1 MSVIK
6 KLASQTAVYGLSSI
20 FGRFLNYLLVPLYTY
35 YFSAAEYGVVSEF
48 YAYAG
53 FFSVLLLFGFDT
65 GYFRFHDKDKVVGDK
80 AYGTALWFILL
91 INCVFFG
98 IIWTINPWLSAL
110 LNYAEH
116 PEYVLC
122 FSLILIMDA
131 IASIPFARL
140 RAEDKAFRFAG
151 IKIVE
156 ILITVGLSLLFIKVC
171 PMLYGKPEFSWVGK
185 IYDPAIG
192 VGYIFIAN
200 LIASVCKFF
209 MLAPQL
215 MGLSWGFDKSLFP
228 RMFRYS
234 LPMVVI
240 GFAGIINEML
250 DRVLLK
256 QLLPYDMTT
265 NMKMLGIYSACYKLS
280 ILMSLFIQAFRFA
293 AEPFFFAYAD
303 KNDSRAVY
311 AKVLKYFVIFC
322 VFIFLLVTLFIDFF
336 KYFVGP
342 EFRSGLDVV
351 PILLVANLF
360 LGIYV
365 NLSIWYKLTDRTLIG
380 ACVSL
385 AAAALTIYLNIIW
398 IPVYGYMGSAWAHLI
413 GYAGMAV
420 VSYGLGQIYYPVKYD
435 VLRILAYIGVGLD
448 IYQANEVL
456 KTHGSWPVGVTGA
469 LLLMLYIFIAA
480 LFERRDLL
488 HMLGSKTP
496 PAVPNL

>member
-1 MSVIK
+1 MGIIK
-6 KLASQTAVYGLSSI
+6 KLASQTAIYGLSSI

-53 FFSVLLLFGFDT
+53 FFSVVLLFGFDT
-65 GYFRFHDKDKVVGDK
+65 GYFRFRDKDKAYGDK

-91 INCVFFG
+91 INIVFF
-98 IIWTINPWLSAL
+98 IIIVTINLWLSAL
-110 LNYAEH
+110 LNYSDH

-140 RAEDKAFRFAG
+140 RAEDKAFRFAA
-151 IKIVE
+151 IKIIE
-156 ILITVGLSLLFIKVC
+156 ILITVGLSLFFIKFC
-171 PMLYGKPEFSWVGK
+171 PRLYADNTYPWLTKL
-185 IYDPAIG
+185 YDPAIG

-200 LIASVCKFF
+200 LAASVCKFL
-209 MLAPQL
+209 MLLPQL
-215 MGLSWGFDKSLFP
+215 LGLFWGFDKTLFP
-228 RMFRYS
+228 RMLKYS
-234 LPMVVI
+234 LPMVII

-256 QLLPYDMTT
+256 QLLPYDLTT

-293 AEPFFFAYAD
+293 AEPFFFSYAD
-303 KNDSRAVY
+303 KNDARTIY
-311 AKVLKYFVIFC
+311 AKVLRYFVIFC

-342 EFRSGLDVV
+342 EFRVGLDVV
-351 PILLVANLF
+351 PVLLVANLF

-380 ACVSL
+380 AFVSL
-385 AAAALTIYLNIIW
+385 AAAALTIYLNIKW

-420 VSYGLGQIYYPVKYD
+420 VSYGLGQVYYPIKYD

-448 IYQANEVL
+448 IYQANIVL
-456 KTHGSWPVGVTGA
+456 KANSFWPAGVIPA
-469 LLLMLYIFIAA
+469 VLLMLYLLIAVF
-480 LFERRDLL
+480 FERRDLKRNEL
-488 HMLGSKTP
+488 TGSN
-496 PAVPNL
+496 AVL

>member
-1 MSVIK
+1 MGIIK

-53 FFSVLLLFGFDT
+53 FFSVVLLFGFDT
-65 GYFRFHDKDKVVGDK
+65 GYFRFRNKEKTYCDK

-91 INCVFFG
+91 INIVFFG
-98 IIWTINPWLSAL
+98 IIVSINPWLSAL
-110 LNYAEH
+110 LNYSDH

-140 RAEDKAFRFAG
+140 RAEDKAFRFAA
-151 IKIVE
+151 IKIIE
-156 ILITVGLSLLFIKVC
+156 ILITVGLSLFFIKFC
-171 PMLYGKPEFSWVGK
+171 PKLYADNTYPWLTKL
-185 IYDPAIG
+185 YDPAIG

-200 LIASVCKFF
+200 LAASICKFL
-209 MLAPQL
+209 MLLPQL
-215 MGLSWGFDKSLFP
+215 LGLFWGFDKALFP
-228 RMFRYS
+228 RMLKYS
-234 LPMVVI
+234 LPMVII

-256 QLLPYDMTT
+256 HYLPYDYLT

-293 AEPFFFAYAD
+293 AEPFFFSYAD
-303 KNDSRAVY
+303 NADARNIY
-311 AKVLKYFVIFC
+311 AKVLRFFVIFC

-336 KYFVGP
+336 QYFVGP
-342 EFRSGLDVV
+342 EFRAGLDVV
-351 PILLVANLF
+351 PVLLLANLF

-380 ACVSL
+380 AMVSL
-385 AAAALTIYLNIIW
+385 CAAGLTIYLNIIW
-398 IPVYGYMGSAWAHLI
+398 IPLYGYTGSAWAHLI
-413 GYAGMAV
+413 GYAGMAF
-420 VSYGLGQIYYPVKYD
+420 VSYLLGQIYYPVKYD
-435 VLRILAYIGVGLD
+435 VLRILAYISLGLGL
-448 IYQANEVL
+448 YQANLYL
-456 KTHGSWPVGVTGA
+456 KPIIAWQPGLLGLA
-469 LLLMLYIFIAA
+469 LLTLYLLIAG
-480 LFERRDLL
+480 LFEGRQKNR
-488 HMLGSKTP
+488 M
-496 PAVPNL
+496 V